1 MTAAAD
7 TVQGSNRF
15 WTVSNMLSL
24 SRIVLSIP
32 FMLVMLLDVPGARWW
47 GLAILAVGIAT
58 DKLDGVLARKR
69 NEISEW
75 GKILDPLGDKVGL
88 GAVAL
93 VLVLQNVLPLWFLL
107 LLVGRDLLIF
117 VGGIYLRS
125 ISGSV
130 LPSNVAG
137 KWTVG
142 VVAGYLLL
150 KLLGIEGLLTDIG
163 LTASVLMILISFAS
177 YAFRFFEVL
186 RFREGAHGNP

>member
-1 MTAAAD
+1 MTVTAD

-24 SRIVLSIP
+24 SRIVLAIP
-32 FMLVMLLDVPGARWW
+32 FMLVMLLDVSGARWW
-47 GLAILAVGIAT
+47 GLAILIVGIAT

-93 VLVLQNVLPLWFLL
+93 VLVLQNILPLWFLV

-130 LPSNVAG
+130 LPSNVTG

-142 VVAGYLLL
+142 VVAAYLFL
-150 KLLGIEGLLTDIG
+150 KLVGIEGLLTDIG
-163 LTASVLMILISFAS
+163 LTASVMMILISFAS

-186 RFREGAHGNP
+186 RLREGAHGNS

>member
-1 MTAAAD
+1 MTVPAD
-7 TVQGSNRF
+7 TLQGSNRF

-24 SRIVLSIP
+24 SRIVLAIP
-32 FMLVMLLDVPGARWW
+32 FMLVMLLEVPGARWW

-107 LLVGRDLLIF
+107 LLVGRDILIF
-117 VGGIYLRS
+117 VGGIYLRT

-130 LPSNVAG
+130 LPSNIAG

-142 VVAGYLLL
+142 FVAAYLFL
-150 KLLGIEGLLTDIG
+150 KLLDVEGLLTDIG

-186 RFREGAHGNP
+186 RLQEGAHGNS